1 MEPSQVISVSWMF
14 VFIGVLFVALLIE
27 EGIRYMKINHRLTLD
42 KIIFNFISV
51 VEQVSTFS
59 KSVLRFIKK

>member
-1 MEPSQVISVSWMF
+1 MEPSQVISVFWMF

-42 KIIFNFISV
+42 KIICNFFSV